1 MNFLSLFV
9 LIPLVMLVGLWL
21 ARDVKGVRGVMV
33 AGSTAL
39 LLLAVYLTITFL
51 GDRAAGATDE
61 MLYTTSFNWIEPL
74 HIKYSVGVDGIS
86 VAMLLLSAVIVFTGT
101 FASWQLKP
109 LTKEY
114 FLWFTLLSLGV
125 FGFFISVDMF
135 AMFMFYEVALIPMYL
150 LIGVW
155 GSGKKEYA
163 AMKLTLMLMG
173 GSAFLMCGIFG
184 IFYGAGGNTMNIVE
198 IANHTGGAHAI
209 DFTQQC
215 IWFPLTFIGFG
226 VLGALF
232 PFHTWSPDG
241 HASAPTAVSM
251 LHAGVL
257 MKLGGYGCFRIA
269 MYLMPDAANELGWI
283 FLILTGISV
292 VYGALSACVQTDLK
306 YINAYSSVSHCGLVL
321 FAILMLNETSCTGA
335 VLQMLSHGLMTALFF
350 ALIGMIY
357 GRTHTRD
364 IRELNGLMRI
374 MPFLSVGYIV
384 AGLANLGLP
393 GFSGFIAE
401 MTIFVGSFQNAD
413 TFHRVLTIAACT
425 SIVVTA
431 VYILRVVGKI
441 LYGTCTNEHH
451 LALTDATWD
460 ERFSVICLILAV
472 AGLGMAPFW
481 VSDMISTGVAPII
494 DHIHS
499 ASVTVSG
506 CNPFL

>member
-9 LIPLVMLVGLWL
+9 LIPLLMLLGLWL
-21 ARDVKGVRGVMV
+21 AKGIKGVRTVMV
-33 AGSTAL
+33 VGSSAL
-39 LLLAVYLTITFL
+39 LLLAAYLTVIYL
-51 GDRAAGATDE
+51 ADRAAGATGE
-61 MLYTTSFNWIEPL
+61 MLYTASFEWFKPL

-86 VAMLLLSAVIVFTGT
+86 VAMLLLSAIIVFTGT
-101 FASWQLKP
+101 FASWRLQP

-114 FLWFTLLSLGV
+114 FLWFTLLSTGV
-125 FGFFISVDMF
+125 FGFFITVDMF
-135 AMFMFYEVALIPMYL
+135 TMFMFYEIALIPMYL

-155 GSGKKEYA
+155 GSGPKEYA

-184 IFYGAGGNTMNIVE
+184 IFYGAGGQTMNIID
-198 IANHTGGAHAI
+198 IANHTNGAHAI
-209 DFTQQC
+209 ELGQQY
-215 IWFPLTFIGFG
+215 IWFPLTFMGFG

-269 MYLMPDAANELGWI
+269 MYLMPEAANELGWI

-292 VYGALSACVQTDLK
+292 VYGAFSACVQTDLK

-321 FAILMLNETSCTGA
+321 FALLMINQTACTGA

-374 MPFLSVGYIV
+374 MPFLSVCYVI

-393 GFSGFIAE
+393 GLSGFIAE
-401 MTIFVGSFQNAD
+401 MTIFVGSFQNVD

-425 SIVVTA
+425 SIVITA
-431 VYILRVVGKI
+431 VYILRLVGKI

-451 LALTDATWD
+451 LKLTDATWE
-460 ERFSVICLILAV
+460 ERLSVICLIAAV
-472 AGLGMAPFW
+472 AGLGLAPFW
-481 VSDMISTGVAPII
+481 VSNMISGSVGTIVN
-494 DHIHS
+494 HIVHVPS
-499 ASVTVSG
+499 T